1 MTTLETRDLYNRAI
15 ERYGVGAQVMKA
27 IEEFAELTQALCK
40 ASAAEGQAPERVA
53 EIADNLSE
61 EMADALIMW
70 EQLLLIFGNSEDV
83 SDWLGRKKE
92 RLEARLWREAME
104 ARPDRETARGAERGR
119 RNG

>member
-1 MTTLETRDLYNRAI
+1 MTTLETRNLYTRAI

-40 ASAAEGQAPERVA
+40 ASAAEGQAPEQVA

-83 SDWLGRKKE
+83 SEWLERKKL
-92 RLEARLWREAME
+92 RLEARLEAE
-104 ARPDRETARGAERGR
+104 DA
-119 RNG
+119 

>member
-1 MTTLETRDLYNRAI
+1 MTTLETKDLYTRAI

-27 IEEFAELTQALCK
+27 IEEFAELTQALCR
-40 ASAAEGQAPERVA
+40 ASTAEGQPEARVA

-83 SDWLGRKKE
+83 SEWLERKK
-92 RLEARLWREAME
+92 ARLL
-104 ARPDRETARGAERGR
+104 ARLALAQELV
-119 RNG
+119 

>member
-15 ERYGVGAQVMKA
+15 EHYGIGAQVMKA

-40 ASAAEGQAPERVA
+40 ASTAEGQFEARVA

-70 EQLLLIFGNSEDV
+70 EQLLIIFGNSKDV
-83 SDWLGRKKE
+83 SKWLERKKL
-92 RLEARLWREAME
+92 RLEARLEAE
-104 ARPDRETARGAERGR
+104 SGE
-119 RNG
+119 

>member
-1 MTTLETRDLYNRAI
+1 MTTLETKDLYTRAI
-15 ERYGVGAQVMKA
+15 DHYGVGAQVMKA

-40 ASAAEGQAPERVA
+40 ASAAEGLAPERVA

-83 SDWLGRKKE
+83 SEWLERKKE
-92 RLEARLWREAME
+92 RLGGAVGGGDVSAT
-104 ARPDRETARGAERGR
+104 DRETARGTEGGR